1 MNTLHN
7 NIWNIAVSFISLL
20 PFGSLQVEQ
29 VQIRKQEM
37 DKW

>member
-1 MNTLHN
+1 MHINKQ
-7 NIWNIAVSFISLL
+7 NIAFSFISLL